1 MDIKTIQENKTIK
14 EVKEIKEGNEI
25 KDMIAEI
32 KRDMDARG
40 GLKGVYFVACGG
52 SQAAIAPGK
61 YALDCEAQDISV
73 KIYNSNEFV
82 HAPPRSLDER
92 CIVVA
97 CSLKATPETVE
108 AVRTANAHGAVTIAM
123 TGSPETGMASVG
135 QYVVTYSNGDDQVY
149 SRSNQSQ
156 ALRIAYEILHA
167 FEGWEKYDAAMA
179 GFDQIDGLVARARCD
194 MLPAARAFADAC
206 RDDEIF
212 YVLGSGPLYWTA
224 YTMENCHFL
233 EMQARHAV
241 LVHSGEYF
249 HGPFETTER
258 GLPMILLMSTGRTRP
273 LDERARAFLERYA
286 DRVFIIDAQDTG
298 IEGQIDPSVAEY
310 FNSAIM
316 IPIERFFVSQLAEVR
331 NHPMET
337 RRYMW
342 KVPY

>member
-1 MDIKTIQENKTIK
+1 M
-14 EVKEIKEGNEI
+14 EI

-32 KRDMDARG
+32 KHKMDAAG

-61 YALDCEAQDISV
+61 YVLDCEAQNLSV

-82 HAPPRSLDER
+82 HATPRALDGR
-92 CIVVA
+92 YIVVA
-97 CSLKATPETVE
+97 CSLKATAETVE
-108 AVRTANAHGAVTIAM
+108 AVRVANARGAITVAM
-123 TGSPETGMASVG
+123 TGSTDTGMAEVG
-135 QYVVTYSNGDDQVY
+135 QYVVTYSNGDEQIY
-149 SRSNQSQ
+149 SQSNQSQ
-156 ALRIAYEILHA
+156 VLRIAFEILHQ
-167 FEGWEKYDAAMA
+167 FENWEKHEAAMA
-179 GFDQIDGLVARARCD
+179 GFTAIDGLVADAKRN
-194 MLPAARAFADAC
+194 MLPAAQAFAE
-206 RDDEIF
+206 RYQNDEIF

-249 HGPFETTER
+249 HGPFETT
-258 GLPMILLMSTGRTRP
+258 GHDLAMILLMSTGRTRP
-273 LDERARAFLERYA
+273 LDERALTFLQKHAGRH
-286 DRVFIIDAQDTG
+286 VVIDARDTE
-298 IEGQIDPSVAEY
+298 IEGRIDPSVAEY

-316 IPIERFFVSQLAEVR
+316 IPIERFFVSQLAEIR
-331 NHPMET
+331 GHPMET